1 MYMNRKFYA
10 VSAYAHSRAHASA
23 YPRAPAQCLRFMR
36 QPRAPA
42 QRLRFMRQPHA
53 PAQPVELA
61 RAHANQAHARAHY
74 MSYISSSVSMIS
86 DEKVYTMVEQ

>member
-10 VSAYAHSRAHASA
+10 VSAYAHSRTHASA
-23 YPRAPAQCLRFMR
+23 Y
-36 QPRAPA
+36 PRAPA

>member
-10 VSAYAHSRAHASA
+10 VSAYTRAHASA
-23 YPRAPAQCLRFMR
+23 YPRAPAQPYASCAR
-36 QPRAPA
+36 
-42 QRLRFMRQPHA
+42 PHA

>member
-1 MYMNRKFYA
+1 MYVVAAMYMNRKFYA
-10 VSAYAHSRAHASA
+10 VSAYTRAQASA
-23 YPRAPAQCLRFMR
+23 YPR
-36 QPRAPA
+36 
-42 QRLRFMRQPHA
+42 A

>member
-10 VSAYAHSRAHASA
+10 VNLTPIPAPKLPRIRALPRSAYASCAR
-23 YPRAPAQCLRFMR
+23 
-36 QPRAPA
+36 
-42 QRLRFMRQPHA
+42 PHA
-53 PAQPVELA
+53 PAQPAELA

>member
-10 VSAYAHSRAHASA
+10 VSAYAHSRAHASS
-23 YPRAPAQCLRFMR
+23 YPH
-36 QPRAPA
+36 APA